1 MAEVVSPVGI
11 YVSVPFCRAKCTFCN
26 FASGAFP
33 PERIE
38 AYVERLIAEIGS
50 CRDFAEQHGL
60 QLPDAADTIFFGGGT
75 PSLLSPEQ
83 FKSICAALRSQFKVA
98 ANAEITVEAAPGQ
111 IDDRLLDAFGAEGVN
126 RVSLGVQSFVDRESR
141 AVGRLH
147 TAADCFNELDRLAA
161 AGIRNRNV
169 DLIAGLPH
177 QSTESWA
184 VSLDAAIGSG
194 AEHISVY
201 MLEVDEDSR
210 LGREV
215 NVVRAESQLAVLGQH
230 VKYSAGMVPADDA
243 VADMYAQ
250 ACASLQAAGVEQYE
264 ISNFARPGFA
274 SRHNRKYWTRAPYIG
289 FGLDAHSMLSMRG
302 TSATGRFADEDE
314 LDAYLQDAQTCTVDL
329 VDGVAAFEEAVFLG
343 LRLNEGIAP
352 EKLRKGH
359 ADALVDDFVS
369 RSGELQHDGLMWA
382 RNGRLG
388 LTERGRVLSS
398 SVFGELL
405 AVPA

>member
-33 PERIE
+33 PERMQ

-50 CRDFAEQHGL
+50 SRDFAGQHGL

-126 RVSLGVQSFVDRESR
+126 RVSLGVQSFVDSESR

-147 TAADCFNELDRLAA
+147 MSADCFRELDRLAA

-177 QSTESWA
+177 QSAESWA

-230 VKYSAGMVPADDA
+230 VKYSASAVPADD
-243 VADMYAQ
+243 VIADMYAQ

-289 FGLDAHSMLSMRG
+289 LGLDAHSMLSQG
-302 TSATGRFADEDE
+302 TQAAGRFANVDE
-314 LDAYLQDAQTCTVDL
+314 LDTYLQGAHAGTVDL

-352 EKLRKGH
+352 EQLRKGH
-359 ADALVDDFVS
+359 ADALVDDLVA
-369 RSGELQHDGLMWA
+369 RSSELQHDGLMWA